1 MPEVKTRNWLKVN
14 ESSRST
20 RGMQLSRGSRKAL
33 LGR

>member
-1 MPEVKTRNWLKVN
+1 MVEWKSRNWLKVN

-20 RGMQLSRGSRKAL
+20 WGMQLSWGSRKAL